1 MRSFYLYQTSL
12 GKMWIA
18 ADENAIYRIS
28 FFEIW
33 DAVEKETPA
42 IREAYNQICDYLHGE
57 RKTFDLLLDPQ
68 GTPFQKSVWDELMK
82 IPYGEVRSYKQIAEA
97 VGNPK
102 ACRAVGMANNKNPLL
117 IVVPCH
123 RVIGSNGA
131 LVGYGGG
138 LNNKNYLLK
147 LEKEH
152 S

>member
-12 GKMWIA
+12 GKIWIA

-33 DAVEKETPA
+33 DAVEKETPT

-57 RKTFDLLLDPQ
+57 RRTVDLLLDPQ

-97 VGNPK
+97 VGNPN

-138 LNNKNYLLK
+138 LDNKSYLLK

-152 S
+152 F

>member
-12 GKMWIA
+12 GKIWIA

-57 RKTFDLLLDPQ
+57 RKTFDLLLAPQ

-97 VGNPK
+97 VGNPN

-138 LNNKNYLLK
+138 LNNKSYLLK